1 LNPIL
6 TNYTMNFNS
15 PLSAFQ
21 YWESNTPNNI
31 MFNQPFEDGI
41 KTYTYKDAGKEIRKL
56 ANAIKTLN
64 YPEKS
69 KITILSKNCAHWIM
83 SDLAIQMAGHIT
95 VPIYPTINAESIY
108 EIVHHSESK
117 AAIVGKLD
125 KYEAQ
130 KEGLR
135 DVFKIGVKAYGI
147 DETESWENMVA
158 THEPMQELPIQTPEE
173 LLTIMYT
180 SGTTGSP
187 KGVMHKVGSFAQ
199 LANTAADAFKMDE
212 KNPSFFSYLPLTHIA
227 ERIGIEMYGLFQGA
241 SFTFPYSLETFA
253 KDLAATQ
260 PHSFFAVPRIW
271 TKFQEGILAKMPQK
285 KLNRLLSI
293 PIINNIV
300 RKKIKA
306 KLGLS
311 RAVTIFS
318 GAAPLAVNIME
329 WYKKLGIEILQAYGM
344 TEDCILAHFNLP
356 GANKFGTVGKPLKGL
371 TAKLSP
377 EGEILVKSD
386 CLMLGYYKEPELTAE
401 SFTEDGYLKTGDIG
415 EYDHDGYLTITGRIK
430 DQFKTDKGKY
440 ISPAPIEMEF
450 SKNPDVE
457 LICIVGMGIPQPIA
471 LVVPSESGK
480 QKGREALAQS
490 LIQTVEELNPKLEKV
505 EKLEK
510 IVVMSEDWTVDNGL
524 LTPTLKIKR
533 NRVEKIHMPMY
544 KEWFEANE
552 RVIFE

>member
-1 LNPIL
+1 
-6 TNYTMNFNS
+6 MNFNS

-31 MFNQPFEDGI
+31 MFNQPFEDGMKI
-41 KTYTYKDAGKEIRKL
+41 YTYKDAGKEIRKI

-83 SDLAIQMAGHIT
+83 SDLAIQMSGHIT

-125 KYEAQ
+125 NYEAQ

-135 DVFKIGVKAYGI
+135 GVFRIGVTAYGI
-147 DETESWENMVA
+147 EEQESWENMVA
-158 THEPMQELPIQTPEE
+158 THEPMQDVPTQTPEE

-199 LANTAADAFKMDE
+199 LANTAIDSFKMNV

-227 ERIGIEMYGLFQGA
+227 ERIGIEMYGLFLGA
-241 SFTFPYSLETFA
+241 SFTFPFSLETFS

-318 GAAPLAVNIME
+318 GAAPLAINIME

-401 SFTEDGYLKTGDIG
+401 AFTEDGYLKTGDIG

-440 ISPAPIEMEF
+440 ISPAPIEMQF

-471 LVVPSESGK
+471 LVVASESGK

-490 LIQTVEELNPKLEKV
+490 LTQTIKELNPKLEKV
-505 EKLEK
+505 EKIEK
-510 IVVMSEDWTVDNGL
+510 VVVMSEEWTVDNGL

-552 RVIFE
+552 VVIFQFENISLVC